1 MAGEDQTTECLTRI
15 ADRLDSIDDRLG
27 THGRTLAVLDERSQ
41 QHEKRMNR
49 ADTRGG
55 VIGASA
61 GGILAT
67 VIIGVK
73 MWFGRE

>member
-1 MAGEDQTTECLTRI
+1 MAREDQTTECLTRI
-15 ADRLDSIDDRLG
+15 ADRLDSIDGRLG
-27 THGRTLAVLDERSQ
+27 EHGNTLAVLDERSK

-49 ADTRGG
+49 ADTRSG

-73 MWFGRE
+73 MWFGKE